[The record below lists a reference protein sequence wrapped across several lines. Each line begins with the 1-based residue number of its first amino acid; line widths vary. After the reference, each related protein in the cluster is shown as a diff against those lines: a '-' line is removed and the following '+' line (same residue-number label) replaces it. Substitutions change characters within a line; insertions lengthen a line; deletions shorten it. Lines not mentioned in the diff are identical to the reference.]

1 MLQFLVE
8 VVFHTVCGWIGSTSV
23 KVLTFGRVQLDWGDG
38 CSESVLAEWI
48 GLLALVGL
56 SVSVLVWWP
65 AGT

>member
-1 MLQFLVE
+1 MLHFLVE
-8 VVFHTVCGWIGSTSV
+8 MVFHTICGWIGSTSV
-23 KVLTFGRVQLDWGDG
+23 KVLTFGRVRLDWGDN

-56 SVSVLVWWP
+56 TVSILVWWP